1 LACALALASCTSN
14 SGGGE
19 GWSSGS
25 SGGSGGSTGGGSGG
39 SSGGS
44 SSGSGGSG
52 SSGNV
57 GSSSC
62 GGSTSGGGGSSS
74 GGGAAADGG
83 SSSGGDG
90 AASDGASGNDFTLPY
105 YRIRIEFLDQGD
117 WTTLQIVDPSKVIAV
132 RQMSLMGTPNVLG
145 VQKDQLALNTNLG
158 SDLSVVADYALDPS
172 AIDAP
177 FQLSLTKGGAGT
189 VTIRVSTVVGTTA
202 TVVKEILKQATQPLA
217 IDVDLSSLKGV
228 PPALAPM
235 APVKCMGLA
244 LYYPWYSLGTWVNN
258 PVLRDTPQTPYAS
271 DDPTAI
277 ARQIDQAQS
286 AGINGFTV
294 SWIGPNSSSDNNTKL
309 MLTEA
314 AKKGFHIGF
323 FLETTGGNLAQNTQ
337 TAIDWLTYIGT
348 QYSSNPGVLSVA
360 GKPVV
365 TPWLTDTISLA
376 TWTTIRAAVRANGTD
391 VWLMQD
397 TQDMTYLDVFDGVRY
412 SAGITGLGEKVRY
425 YSVLAD
431 HPAPKLWMGT
441 AMPGFDERLIP
452 GRGPNPRYIDRQ
464 NGAYFHNQLDAVFAN
479 SPQWVMIDTWNEWF
493 ENTYIEPSVNYG
505 DQYLQIAGGYLKSWV
520 QQ

>member
-1 LACALALASCTSN
+1 MSGPGGDAGASGMPATGDASGVPAMGDASSMPATGDASGTVTSD
-14 SGGGE
+14 SGY
-19 GWSSGS
+19 SSG
-25 SGGSGGSTGGGSGG
+25 
-39 SSGGS
+39 
-44 SSGSGGSG
+44 
-52 SSGNV
+52 
-57 GSSSC
+57 
-62 GGSTSGGGGSSS
+62 
-74 GGGAAADGG
+74 AEA
-83 SSSGGDG
+83 
-90 AASDGASGNDFTLPY
+90 AASDGAAGDLFSLPY

-117 WTTLQIVDPSKVIAV
+117 WATLTIVDPSKVITV
-132 RQMSLMGTPNVLG
+132 RQMSLTGTPNVLS
-145 VQKDQLALNTNLG
+145 VQNDQLGLNTNFG

-172 AIDAP
+172 VIDAP
-177 FQLSLTKGGAGT
+177 FQLTLTKGGAGT
-189 VTIRVSTVVGTTA
+189 DTIRVSTVVGTTV
-202 TVVKEILKQATQPLA
+202 TVVKEVDMQAAQPLA

-228 PPALAPM
+228 PPVLAPL
-235 APVKCMGLA
+235 APVKNMGLA
-244 LYYPWYSLGTWVNN
+244 LYYPWYSLSTWMNN
-258 PVLRDTPQTPYAS
+258 PVLRDTPLTPYAS

-277 ARQIDQAQS
+277 DRQIDQAQS

-294 SWIGPNSSSDNNTKL
+294 SWIGPNSSSDNNTKI

-314 AKKGFHIGF
+314 AKKGFSIGF
-323 FLETTGGNLAQNTQ
+323 FLETTGGNLAANTQ

-348 QYSSNPGVLSVA
+348 QYSSNPAVLKVA

-376 TWTTIRAAVRANGTD
+376 TWTAIRAAVRANGTD

-464 NGAYFHNQLDAVFAN
+464 NGAYFHSQLDAVFAN
-479 SPQWVMIDTWNEWF
+479 DPQWVMIDTWNEWF
-493 ENTYIEPSVNYG
+493 ENTYIEPSVNFG
-505 DQYLQIAGGYLKSWV
+505 DQYLQIAGQYLKSWV

>member
-1 LACALALASCTSN
+1 MAGRSRAFFARVRRPRASRVALACAIALTGCGNGTGGRWTSF
-14 SGGGE
+14 
-19 GWSSGS
+19 
-25 SGGSGGSTGGGSGG
+25 GSTS

-44 SSGSGGSG
+44 SSGAGD
-52 SSGNV
+52 
-57 GSSSC
+57 
-62 GGSTSGGGGSSS
+62 
-74 GGGAAADGG
+74 AAAGE
-83 SSSGGDG
+83 
-90 AASDGASGNDFTLPY
+90 DFTLPY

-117 WTTLQIVDPSKVIAV
+117 WTTLQIVDPSRVITV
-132 RQMSLMGTPNVLG
+132 RQMSLTGTPNVLA
-145 VQKDQLALNTNLG
+145 VQNDQLALNTNFG
-158 SDLSVVADYALDPS
+158 SDLSVVADYALIPG

-177 FQLSLTKGGAGT
+177 FQLNLTKGAAGT
-189 VTIRVSTVVGTTA
+189 ATVRVSTVVGSTV
-202 TVVKEILKQATQPLA
+202 TVVKEVLKQAAQPLA

-228 PPALAPM
+228 PPILAPM
-235 APVKCMGLA
+235 APVKNMGLA
-244 LYYPWYSLGTWVNN
+244 LYYPWYSQSTWVNN
-258 PVLRDTPQTPYAS
+258 PVLRDTPLTPYAS
-271 DDPTAI
+271 DDPVAI

-294 SWIGPNSSSDNNTKL
+294 SWIGPGSPSDNNTKL

-314 AKKGFHIGF
+314 EKKGFYIGF

-348 QYSSNPGVLSVA
+348 QYSNHPAVLKVA
-360 GKPVV
+360 GRPVV
-365 TPWLTDTISLA
+365 TPWLTNTIALE
-376 TWTTIRAAVRANGTD
+376 TWTAIRAGVRANGTD

-412 SAGITGLGEKVRY
+412 SAGIAGLGEKVRY

-452 GRGPNPRYIDRQ
+452 GRGPNPRYVDRQ
-464 NGAYFHNQLDAVFAN
+464 NGAYFRSQLDAAFSN
-479 SPQWVMIDTWNEWF
+479 SPQWAMIDTWNEWF

-505 DQYLQIAGGYLKSWV
+505 DQYLQIAGQYLKPWV

>member
-1 LACALALASCTSN
+1 VALAGAFALPGCGST
-14 SGGGE
+14 GGHS
-19 GWSSGS
+19 GWSVGS
-25 SGGSGGSTGGGSGG
+25 SGGGGSGG
-39 SSGGS
+39 NAATGDAGA
-44 SSGSGGSG
+44 
-52 SSGNV
+52 
-57 GSSSC
+57 
-62 GGSTSGGGGSSS
+62 GGGP
-74 GGGAAADGG
+74 GATD
-83 SSSGGDG
+83 
-90 AASDGASGNDFTLPY
+90 DFTLPY

-117 WTTLQIVDPSKVIAV
+117 WATLQIVDPSKVITV
-132 RQMSLMGTPNVLG
+132 RQMSLMGTPNVLA
-145 VQKDQLALNTNLG
+145 VQNDQLALNTNFG

-172 AIDAP
+172 VIDAP
-177 FQLSLTKGGAGT
+177 FQLTLTKGGAGT
-189 VTIRVSTVVGTTA
+189 DTIRVSTVVGTTV
-202 TVVKEILKQATQPLA
+202 TVVKEVDKQATQPLA

-228 PPALAPM
+228 PPILAPM
-235 APVKCMGLA
+235 APVKTMGLA
-244 LYYPWYSLGTWVNN
+244 LYYPWYSLSTWVNN
-258 PVLRDTPQTPYAS
+258 PVLRDTPVTPYAS
-271 DDPTAI
+271 NDPTAI

-294 SWIGPNSSSDNNTKL
+294 SWIGPGSSSDQNTQI

-314 AKKGFHIGF
+314 AKKGFSIGF
-323 FLETTGGNLAQNTQ
+323 FLETTGGNLATNTQ
-337 TAIDWLTYIGT
+337 TAIDWLTYIGK
-348 QYSSNPGVLSVA
+348 QYSSHPAVLKVA

-365 TPWLTDTISLA
+365 TPWLTDTITLD

-464 NGAYFHNQLDAVFAN
+464 NGAYFHSQLDAVFAN

-493 ENTYIEPSVNYG
+493 ENTYIEPSVNFG